1 MKKSL
6 REMMVRIY
14 DSKIIDRFDMLFE
27 EYKNLYPSV
36 NTFSVDLLIRGIESL
51 EREKANIKDLINSGN
66 IFNELKRLTALMDR
80 MIDVGYEN
88 YKDSFITERET
99 RTLVSRIYHMILN
112 QAKNKSIPIEGFEN
126 GVFDDLPKGFEEI
139 TQSLIE
145 EFEAHGNT

>member
-99 RTLVSRIYHMILN
+99 RTLVSRIYHIILN